1 MSGRVLPP
9 QNSSCD
15 SNAGRKNSHTDLD
28 TGLGWEQA
36 VPDLATHDFWGK
48 IWKLIADI
56 SHRALVA
63 IITIYEVKAECRNLD
78 VLWVKEVASF
88 GLFGR
93 VWVDLSLLRRIV
105 DCSKPRKVRCIV
117 KIPLSCFR
125 SKVSILPGIWNL
137 KMIWLKLLNLFL
149 RARIMRRICTI
160 KLNSLSASWSAL
172 GTISRSL
179 LDWQESIVWDVE
191 SPWGLVIAHIDLSLE
206 LRSAILVL
214 HNISDWFVKGKRF
227 YFDCFNWMHI
237 FKSLFVN

>member
-1 MSGRVLPP
+1 MSGRVLLP

-15 SNAGRKNSHTDLD
+15 FITGQKNSHTDLD

-56 SHRALVA
+56 SHRAFVA
-63 IITIYEVKAECRNLD
+63 IIAIYEVKAECRNLD
-78 VLWVKEVASF
+78 VFWVKEVASL

-93 VWVDLSLLRRIV
+93 VWVDLSLFRSIV
-105 DCSKPRKVRCIV
+105 DCSEPRKVRCIV
-117 KIPLSCFR
+117 KIPPCFR
-125 SKVSILPGIWNL
+125 SKVGILPAIWNL
-137 KMIWLKLLNLFL
+137 KMIWVKLLNLFL

-179 LDWQESIVWDVE
+179 LDWQVSIVGDVE
-191 SPWGLVIAHIDLSLE
+191 SPWSLVVGHIDLSSL

-237 FKSLFVN
+237 FKSLLVN

>member
-9 QNSSCD
+9 QNSSCVFIT
-15 SNAGRKNSHTDLD
+15 SQKNSHTDLD

-36 VPDLATHDFWGK
+36 VPDLATHDFRGK

-63 IITIYEVKAECRNLD
+63 IITINKVKAECRNLD
-78 VLWVKEVASF
+78 VFWVKEVASF

-93 VWVDLSLLRRIV
+93 VWVVLSLLRSIV
-105 DCSKPRKVRCIV
+105 DRSKPRKVRCIV
-117 KIPLSCFR
+117 KIPLSCWR
-125 SKVSILPGIWNL
+125 SKVSILPAVWNL
-137 KMIWLKLLNLFL
+137 KMIWVKLLNLFL

-160 KLNSLSASWSAL
+160 KLNSLSAGWSAL
-172 GTISRSL
+172 GTISCSL
-179 LDWQESIVWDVE
+179 LDWQESIVRDVE
-191 SPWGLVIAHIDLSLE
+191 SPWGLVVVHIDLSLE

-227 YFDCFNWMHI
+227 YFDCFNWLPT
-237 FKSLFVN
+237 FKS

>member
-9 QNSSCD
+9 QNSS
-15 SNAGRKNSHTDLD
+15 SGFITSQKNSHTDLD

-36 VPDLATHDFWGK
+36 VPDLATHDFRGK
-48 IWKLIADI
+48 IWKLIAYI

-63 IITIYEVKAECRNLD
+63 IIAINKVKAECRNFD
-78 VLWVKEVASF
+78 VFRVKEVSSF
-88 GLFGR
+88 GLFCR
-93 VWVDLSLLRRIV
+93 VWMNLSLFGSIV
-105 DCSKPRKVRCIV
+105 DCSKPRKVRFIV
-117 KIPLSCFR
+117 KVPLPCFR
-125 SKVSILPGIWNL
+125 SKVSILPAVWNL

-149 RARIMRRICTI
+149 RARIMRRIRTF

-179 LDWQESIVWDVE
+179 LDWQVSIVGNVE
-191 SPWGLVIAHIDLSLE
+191 SPWGLVVVHADLSLE

-227 YFDCFNWMHI
+227 YFDCFNWMHT

>member
-9 QNSSCD
+9 QNSSCVFIT
-15 SNAGRKNSHTDLD
+15 SQKNSHTDLD

-36 VPDLATHDFWGK
+36 VPNLATHDFRGK

-56 SHRALVA
+56 SHRAFVA
-63 IITIYEVKAECRNLD
+63 IIAIYEVKAECRNLD
-78 VLWVKEVASF
+78 VLWVKEVASL

-93 VWVDLSLLRRIV
+93 VWMDLSLFRSIV
-105 DCSKPRKVRCIV
+105 DSSKPRKVRCIV
-117 KIPLSCFR
+117 KIPLACFR
-125 SKVSILPGIWNL
+125 SKVSILPAVWNL
-137 KMIWLKLLNLFL
+137 KMIWVKLLNLFL
-149 RARIMRRICTI
+149 RARIMRRICNI

-179 LDWQESIVWDVE
+179 LDWQVSIIGDVE
-191 SPWGLVIAHIDLSLE
+191 SSWRLVVGHIDLSLE

-237 FKSLFVN
+237 FKSLLVN

>member
-15 SNAGRKNSHTDLD
+15 FITGPKNSHTDLD

-36 VPDLATHDFWGK
+36 VPDLATHDFRGK

-63 IITIYEVKAECRNLD
+63 IIAINEVKAECRNLD
-78 VLWVKEVASF
+78 VFWVKEVASF

-93 VWVDLSLLRRIV
+93 VWVVLSLLRSIV
-105 DCSKPRKVRCIV
+105 DCSEPRKVRSIV
-117 KIPLSCFR
+117 KIPLSCWR
-125 SKVSILPGIWNL
+125 SKVSILPAVWNL
-137 KMIWLKLLNLFL
+137 KMIWVKLLNLFL

-160 KLNSLSASWSAL
+160 KLNSLSAGWSAL
-172 GTISRSL
+172 GTISCSL

-191 SPWGLVIAHIDLSLE
+191 SSWGLVVVHIDLSLE

-227 YFDCFNWMHI
+227 YFDCFNWLPL
-237 FKSLFVN
+237 FKS